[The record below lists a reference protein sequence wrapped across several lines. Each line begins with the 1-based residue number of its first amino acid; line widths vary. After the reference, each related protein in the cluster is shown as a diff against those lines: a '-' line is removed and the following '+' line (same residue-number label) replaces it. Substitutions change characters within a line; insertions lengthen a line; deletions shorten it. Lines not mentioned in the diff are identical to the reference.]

1 MAAHSKAA
9 HELARTL
16 FKLSVENSTVSADR
30 VAGVLAYLEK
40 HRPANPVMVLKA
52 YRRLIAAELARG
64 AVRVEHAGPLAAS
77 VLAGIT
83 AALSQKY
90 HRPLISTA
98 QPNPALIAGLRIRVG
113 DDIYESSVAGQL
125 ADLAASV

>member
-9 HELARTL
+9 QELARTL
-16 FKLSVENSTVSADR
+16 FKLSVEHGSVSADR

-40 HRPANPVMVLKA
+40 HRPANPVLVLKA
-52 YRRLIAAELARG
+52 YRRLIAAELARSE
-64 AVRVEHAGPLAAS
+64 VRVEHAGPLAAN
-77 VLAGIT
+77 VLASIT

-90 HRPLISTA
+90 HRPLTSTA
-98 QPNPALIAGLRIRVG
+98 QSNPALIAGLRIRVG